1 MYSLYNIEI
10 ISNYRSNLKFST
22 GYSME
27 FDLFLPTYQLA
38 IEYQGPQHYNP
49 KHYFNQFRNTQK
61 FDEVKNVNFLLLANR
76 N

>member
-1 MYSLYNIEI
+1 
-10 ISNYRSNLKFST
+10 
-22 GYSME
+22 ME